1 MSKRR
6 KRNWY
11 AGLTLEQAER
21 ARRIQEEHIRAWY
34 DEQARGA
41 FGKPGSTWEIVD
53 GRARLR
59 GPNARELVV
68 LNSTPS
74 ERVH

>member
-1 MSKRR
+1 MSKQR
-6 KRNWY
+6 WH
-11 AGLTLEQAER
+11 AGLTREQAAR
-21 ARRIQEEHIRAWY
+21 ARQIQAEHIHAWY

-41 FGKPGSTWEIVD
+41 FGKPGSIWEIVD
-53 GRARLR
+53 GKARLR

-68 LNSTPS
+68 LNSIPS